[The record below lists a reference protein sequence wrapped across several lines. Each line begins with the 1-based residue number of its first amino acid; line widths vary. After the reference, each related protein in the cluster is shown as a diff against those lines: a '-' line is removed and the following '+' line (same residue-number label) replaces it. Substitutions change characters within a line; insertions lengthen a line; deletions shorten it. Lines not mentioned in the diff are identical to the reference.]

1 MGSANATSVL
11 CCHPSRNTYEADQN
25 FQKIA
30 FGEDAD
36 DGQSADRAV
45 RQDVQR
51 LDHLQDRLRL
61 HLSPAKGER
70 GVKTDAKAERNPTFS
85 RS

>member
-1 MGSANATSVL
+1 M
-11 CCHPSRNTYEADQN
+11 
-25 FQKIA
+25 IA

-70 GVKTDAKAERNPTFS
+70 GVKTDVKAERNPTFA
-85 RS
+85 RSFTCNNSSTFKPLLNGATR